1 MLFVI
6 LKALTYSPSKNKS
19 PRSLGAREALFI
31 RFIYIRSCRIR
42 GINFMPQLFL
52 INIRLRIFWIIR
64 ILLILIIQ
72 ISYMHTNPKENRPFF
87 NEILFEQF
95 RRKGY
100 ICEEIKNENS
110 TIFIV
115 KHGKKI
121 IGPLLHTTN
130 EAYNDLS
137 RDNWPCV
144 HMRNKAAFGGLF

>member
-1 MLFVI
+1 
-6 LKALTYSPSKNKS
+6 
-19 PRSLGAREALFI
+19 
-31 RFIYIRSCRIR
+31 
-42 GINFMPQLFL
+42 
-52 INIRLRIFWIIR
+52 
-64 ILLILIIQ
+64 
-72 ISYMHTNPKENRPFF
+72 MHTNPKENRPFF

-95 RRKGY
+95 RPKAY

-137 RDNWPCV
+137 RDN
-144 HMRNKAAFGGLF
+144 